1 MQKERALYMAEGP
14 EGRRCLALRRIKSGG
29 GSSRKG
35 GEAGVSEGGAHT
47 LTLLAFL
54 CCLYNRSKLL
64 QLGIGQDLKES

>member
-1 MQKERALYMAEGP
+1 MSSVEEDQKWRREFQERWG
-14 EGRRCLALRRIKSGG
+14 GR
-29 GSSRKG
+29 
-35 GEAGVSEGGAHT
+35 VSEGGAHT